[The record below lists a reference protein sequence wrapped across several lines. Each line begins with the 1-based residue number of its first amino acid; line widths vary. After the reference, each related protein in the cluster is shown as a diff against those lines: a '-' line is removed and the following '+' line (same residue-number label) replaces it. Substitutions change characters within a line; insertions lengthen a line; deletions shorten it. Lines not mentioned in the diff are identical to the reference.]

1 MRADVNWNYPT
12 NIRFGHNRSKQIIEF
27 CKELNIKNPLIVTDE
42 GLVKLDLIRDFV
54 NIFIKS
60 KFPFDIFCDI
70 QSNPTY
76 KSIIEGVKQYKKNN
90 NDAIIVIGGGSA
102 IDAGKTI
109 AFMQN
114 QVLDL
119 WEFEDVGDNYKKAR
133 VNGVCKIIAIPTT
146 AGTGS
151 EVGRASLITNSFTQS
166 KKIIFH
172 PTLLPSLVILDP
184 NLTYDLPQNITAWT
198 GIDAFV
204 HSLEAYCSPVF
215 HPQADA
221 IALESMRLIK
231 NSLLS
236 VYTNAYNEDARADMI
251 IASMMGATAFQ
262 KGLGSTHSI
271 AHQLGGIYN
280 TAHGLANAI
289 ILPYSLYQN
298 KDVTQNKLKRIC
310 MYLDI
315 KNPGFDSLFDFIINL
330 RKKLDIPTS
339 LQKIGI
345 NDDKTKE
352 IAIGAY
358 ADPSTITNAKKL
370 SENDLLK
377 LFKAAQSGSYEG
389 L

>member
-1 MRADVNWNYPT
+1 MREDVNWNYPT
-12 NIRFGHNRSKQIIEF
+12 SICFGHNRSKQILEF
-27 CKELNIKNPLIVTDE
+27 CKNLNIKNPLIVTDE
-42 GLVKLDLIRDFV
+42 SLVKLDLIKDFV
-54 NIFIKS
+54 NIFIKAN
-60 KFPFDIFCDI
+60 FPFDIFCKI

-76 KSIIEGVKQYKKNN
+76 KSVIEGVKLYKENK

-114 QVLDL
+114 QILDL
-119 WEFEDVGDNYKKAR
+119 WEFEDINDNYKKAK
-133 VNGVCKIIAIPTT
+133 VGEICKIIAIPTT

-151 EVGRASLITNSFTQS
+151 EVGRASLITNSFTHT

-172 PTLLPSLVILDP
+172 PSLLPSLVILDP

-204 HSLEAYCSPVF
+204 HSLEAYCSPIF
-215 HPQADA
+215 HPLADA

-236 VYTNAYNEDARADMI
+236 VYTNAYNEDARADMLV
-251 IASMMGATAFQ
+251 ASMMGASAFQ
-262 KGLGSTHSI
+262 KGLGSVHSLS
-271 AHQLGGIYN
+271 HQLGGIYN

-298 KDVTQNKLKRIC
+298 KEFTQNKLKRIC
-310 MYLDI
+310 IYLDI
-315 KNPGFDSLFDFIINL
+315 KNPGFTSLFDFIINL
-330 RKKLDIPTS
+330 REKLNIPTS

-345 NDDKTKE
+345 KDDKAKK
-352 IAIGAY
+352 IAELAY
-358 ADPSTITNAKKL
+358 KDPSTITNAKKL
-370 SENDLLK
+370 NENDLLK
-377 LFKAAQSGSYEG
+377 LFKAAQSGIYEG